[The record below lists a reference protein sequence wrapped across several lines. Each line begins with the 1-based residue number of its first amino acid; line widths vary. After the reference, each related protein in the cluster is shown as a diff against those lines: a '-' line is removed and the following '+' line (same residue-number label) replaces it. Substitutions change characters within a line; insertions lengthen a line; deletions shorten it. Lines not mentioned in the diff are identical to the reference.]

1 MGKVNEYTRST
12 IEETE
17 NFIDDLEN
25 QKNVLKELYVQCQ
38 SIKDGN
44 LVYKPKVYLF
54 IQELDKMIKDH
65 EVYIDS
71 YYMELEDP
79 PSPI

>member
-44 LVYKPKVYLF
+44 LVYNRSILF
-54 IQELDKMIKDH
+54 IQELDKMIKIMKSIST
-65 EVYIDS
+65 VI
-71 YYMELEDP
+71 
-79 PSPI
+79 IWN